1 MPEGTDRPVN
11 ELQKEVPGNMN
22 YYISDLHLFHEA
34 SIRFDERP
42 FQNLEEM
49 HTEIVKRWNNKVTNG
64 DTVYIAGDM
73 SMRGKNEDLIALVA
87 ILKGKKVLIR
97 GNHDD
102 VSDLRYRQLFSE
114 ICDYKEIRDSIAG
127 KSYDLVICHY
137 PIFSWKH
144 MSRGTIL
151 LYGHTHNSPEDAYFQ
166 KCLAQMRE
174 SDCRHI
180 SDKPVQAYNVGCMKP
195 WMDYEPRSLQEI
207 MVLSKNVEK

>member
-1 MPEGTDRPVN
+1 M
-11 ELQKEVPGNMN
+11 K

-34 SIRFDERP
+34 AIRFDDRP
-42 FQNLEEM
+42 FQDLEEM
-49 HTEIVKRWNNKVTNG
+49 HTEIVKRWNEKVNNG
-64 DTVYIAGDM
+64 DTVYILGDV

-114 ICDYKEIRDSIAG
+114 V
-127 KSYDLVICHY
+127 LCHY

-151 LYGHTHNSPEDAYFQ
+151 HYGHTHNSPEDDYFQ
-166 KCLAQMRE
+166 KCLAE
-174 SDCRHI
+174 IKDNDCRHI
-180 SDKPVQAYNVGCMKP
+180 GDSVIQAYNVGCMKP

-207 MVLSKNVEK
+207 IKES